1 MRPDLGNNLQ
11 KTSGSIQAKIYAMYA
26 FVVVIMATIIIFTVK
41 SMVSERTINDAIKYQ
56 DEVVA
61 HAADLV
67 HHSLELGEI
76 EEYLG
81 KIGSYI
87 GQLANNSGGQ
97 AILLD
102 GEDNIII
109 TRHFNKPSDHLL
121 TSEETMQLQVNIAK
135 IISEGDYPI
144 TRGLDNFIG
153 FKEKVMVKANL
164 VPDSKWKIVSIIPM
178 NHLGKTATSIINR
191 VIIIFM
197 VSIAAGMLV
206 VFVFTNVVLIN
217 PIKRIIKA
225 LKRSNTNGHNLLLE
239 TFNHDEIGLIAY
251 WFNRRTEELLKA
263 KERAEIANQHK
274 GEFLATMSHEIR
286 TPINGIMGM
295 TELLLETNLNKKQAI
310 QAETVLHSAESL
322 LEIINDILDFSKIE
336 SGKLTIEERSI
347 HITKII
353 EDTAEFLKVKA
364 KEKGLEIITKID
376 PAVPACVISDPVRI
390 RQIIYNLLGNAIKFT
405 NKGYIVISL
414 DLEEQRDANHALL
427 RISVRD
433 TGIGISKDK
442 QELIFE
448 RFLQADAST
457 TRKYGGTGLG
467 LSICKVLA
475 EMMGGGIG
483 VISEPN
489 EGSEF
494 FFTIL
499 AEQCDELEDYEAP
512 DISDIKDCKVL
523 VVDDIKDNVDM
534 ISNVLGSVDIAYD
547 ATTSSHQAH
556 DMIKSAEDAGG
567 HYDILIVDYLMPETN
582 GNTLIEML
590 KKEGYLKNTTL
601 ILISTAGKIRSPES
615 FAAIGINAHLV
626 KPFKRDNL
634 LRIMALSHRAHKNKR
649 PQHHVYTIN
658 DLNQSEEDIND
669 GILFKSPRILLCED
683 NPVNQMYAN
692 EVLERLGCVVDIAD
706 NGKTGLE
713 TLVSNNG
720 CYNLVFMD
728 CLMPEMDGYEA
739 TREFKNKVEN
749 GECFAVP
756 VVALTANA
764 MKGDREKCLAAGME
778 DYLAKPLRKKDIIA
792 MLVKWIPEF
801 IVYSDNAAGGEKEM
815 SYIKSLENA
824 YRDGDI
830 NGLKYILKNFKA
842 KHVGLSTQELVEIDA
857 LIAQL
862 DVMAPIDLDEEFF
875 KKIIKCISDS
885 ESEDGGREEV
895 CVDMEIFDATKEL
908 MGDSIITML
917 KTYVSS
923 SSKYVEDVNTGIAD
937 SDATLVATAAHT
949 LKSSSASL
957 GFAKVSSL
965 AKEIEFLAKKDPNK
979 VSSLEGLGTKLQQ
992 AYQEVVDWCNSY
1004 MNG

>member
-1 MRPDLGNNLQ
+1 MWGCMKPDLGNNLQ
-11 KTSGSIQAKIYAMYA
+11 KTGGSIQAKIYAMYA
-26 FVVVIMATIIIFTVK
+26 FVVVIMAAIIIFTVK
-41 SMVSERTINDAIKYQ
+41 NMVSEKAINDANKYQ
-56 DEVVA
+56 SEVIA

-87 GQLANNSGGQ
+87 AQLADNSRGQ

-102 GEDNIII
+102 GDGKIVI
-109 TRHFNKPSDHLL
+109 TRHFDKPADSLL
-121 TSEETMQLQVNIAK
+121 TSEDTMQLQEQIAE

-144 TRGLDNFIG
+144 NKTLDSFVD
-153 FKEKVMVKANL
+153 FEEKVMIKAHL
-164 VPDSKWKIVSIIPM
+164 VPDSKWSIVSIIPM
-178 NHLGKTATSIINR
+178 RYLGETASSIINR

-197 VSIAAGMLV
+197 VSIAVGMLV
-206 VFVFTNVVLIN
+206 VFIFTNIILIN
-217 PIKRIIKA
+217 PIKKIIKA
-225 LKRSNTNGHNLLLE
+225 LKHSNTNGHSSLIKE
-239 TFNHDEIGLIAY
+239 FNHDEIGLIAY
-251 WFNRRTEELLKA
+251 WFNRRTEELIRA

-295 TELLLETNLNKKQAI
+295 TELLLETKLNKKQAI

-336 SGKLTIEERSI
+336 SGKLSIEARPI
-347 HITKII
+347 AITKII
-353 EDTAEFLKVKA
+353 EDTAGFLKVKA

-405 NKGYIVISL
+405 DKGYIVISL

-483 VISEPN
+483 VTSEPN

-499 AEQCDELEDYEAP
+499 VEQCDELEDYEVP
-512 DISDIKDCKVL
+512 DISELEDSKVL

-534 ISNVLGSVDIAYD
+534 ISNILGSVNVKHDS
-547 ATTSSHQAH
+547 TTSSHQAH
-556 DMIKSAEDAGG
+556 DMVKAAEDAGAP
-567 HYDILIVDYLMPETN
+567 YDILIVDYLMPETN
-582 GNTLIEML
+582 GNTLIEIL
-590 KKEGYLKNTTL
+590 KKEEYLKNTTL

-634 LRIMALSHRAHKNKR
+634 LRIMVLAHRTRKNKR

-658 DLNQSEEDIND
+658 DLNQSEEEIND
-669 GILFKSPRILLCED
+669 GILFNSPRILLCED
-683 NPVNQMYAN
+683 NPVNQMYAH
-692 EVLERLGCVVDIAD
+692 EVLERLGCVIDIAD
-706 NGKTGLE
+706 NGKTALE
-713 TLVSNNG
+713 MLISNNG
-720 CYNLVFMD
+720 CYDLVFMD

-739 TREFKNKVEN
+739 TGEFKKKVEN
-749 GECFAVP
+749 GECFYAP

-801 IVYSDNAAGGEKEM
+801 IVYSDNAAGERK
-815 SYIKSLENA
+815 
-824 YRDGDI
+824 
-830 NGLKYILKNFKA
+830 
-842 KHVGLSTQELVEIDA
+842 Q
-857 LIAQL
+857 
-862 DVMAPIDLDEEFF
+862 
-875 KKIIKCISDS
+875 
-885 ESEDGGREEV
+885 
-895 CVDMEIFDATKEL
+895 
-908 MGDSIITML
+908 
-917 KTYVSS
+917 
-923 SSKYVEDVNTGIAD
+923 
-937 SDATLVATAAHT
+937 
-949 LKSSSASL
+949 
-957 GFAKVSSL
+957 
-965 AKEIEFLAKKDPNK
+965 
-979 VSSLEGLGTKLQQ
+979 
-992 AYQEVVDWCNSY
+992 
-1004 MNG
+1004 